1 MHTADTDHV
10 RQASHRSL
18 RLICL
23 RDKFASR
30 PQHQRRGCDRCPSAP
45 ACLRRTRPTPN
56 AISCHHMLVFL
67 VSFFAIW
74 LQIMLNIQHL
84 RSAFRN
90 LAGRWDTAR
99 VPSHRGGT
107 GCSAIRGTSSRR
119 RCGGPLRAAE
129 SACRLRSLRGTQPPR
144 FSAALRIFSAMIL
157 CMLTHRTISTAYV
170 TRLRQ
175 YRSAGARTSARPTVN
190 ALRLPRAAKP
200 RTDTSRAL
208 IRVDFS
214 ISRQRIDAGVIP
226 AGLARAAVE
235 TGNQTA

>member
-1 MHTADTDHV
+1 M
-10 RQASHRSL
+10 
-18 RLICL
+18 LI
-23 RDKFASR
+23 
-30 PQHQRRGCDRCPSAP
+30 
-45 ACLRRTRPTPN
+45 
-56 AISCHHMLVFL
+56 
-67 VSFFAIW
+67 
-74 LQIMLNIQHL
+74 IQHL

-226 AGLARAAVE
+226 ARTGKGSRRDRQPDRVKCGKPKPAALASPALIPPPGHGRRRHWAAL
-235 TGNQTA
+235 NDHR